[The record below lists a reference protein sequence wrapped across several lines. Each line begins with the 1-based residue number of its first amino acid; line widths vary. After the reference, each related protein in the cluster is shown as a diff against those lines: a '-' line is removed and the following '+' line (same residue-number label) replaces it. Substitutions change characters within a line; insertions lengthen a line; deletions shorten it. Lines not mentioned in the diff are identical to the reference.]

1 MPEPEFFLKTE
12 QEPESVIEVAPE
24 TEFVIRVA
32 EEFKE
37 ITLQTNKYE
46 DEFPFDDGIYLPG
59 LATS

>member
-1 MPEPEFFLKTE
+1 MPEPEFILKTE

-46 DEFPFDDGIYLPG
+46 DEFRFDDGMYFTG